1 MNVSMAAQVLSN
13 SAANILRTYYPPET
27 HGTAMLCDVMDQ
39 FFDCTN
45 VRNQLEGTKKLKPF
59 LVPYRDVNDERFY
72 WLESVFLDYFH
83 DWKISIANRP
93 GNFTQ
98 NARDKMFISWQTYEG
113 LQITALSTIEAVRFL
128 LNKGMPFV
136 LTERFNQDVLEG
148 HFGRH
153 RGIGHRNDNPDLYQ
167 FGYNSNTIRM
177 QRSIAPVTG
186 NTRGGHKQKRHVS
199 WSIVDDTPLPK
210 RK

>member
-1 MNVSMAAQVLSN
+1 MMNGF
-13 SAANILRTYYPPET
+13 T
-27 HGTAMLCDVMDQ
+27 G
-39 FFDCTN
+39 
-45 VRNQLEGTKKLKPF
+45 LK
-59 LVPYRDVNDERFY
+59 V
-72 WLESVFLDYFH
+72 
-83 DWKISIANRP
+83 
-93 GNFTQ
+93 
-98 NARDKMFISWQTYEG
+98 WQTYEG

-136 LTERFNQDVLEG
+136 LTERFNQDVLEE

-153 RGIGHRNDNPDLYQ
+153 RGIGYRIDNPDLHQ
-167 FGYNSNTIRM
+167 FGYNSNTFRV

>member
-1 MNVSMAAQVLSN
+1 M
-13 SAANILRTYYPPET
+13 
-27 HGTAMLCDVMDQ
+27 
-39 FFDCTN
+39 
-45 VRNQLEGTKKLKPF
+45 
-59 LVPYRDVNDERFY
+59 PYRHVNDEWFY

-136 LTERFNQDVLEG
+136 LTERFNQDVLEE
-148 HFGRH
+148 HFDRH
-153 RGIGHRNDNPDLYQ
+153 RGIGHRNDNPDIYQ

-186 NTRGGHKQKRHVS
+186 NTCGGHKQKRHVS
-199 WSIVDDTPLPK
+199 
-210 RK
+210 